1 MGDNIKTD
9 QCGFDLLFNKNVP
22 HILEK
27 IFLNLEDYD
36 TFMACQD
43 VCKAWRGLFS
53 LEVFKKRARELM
65 YRKMGCKKEITE
77 LLEEW
82 GFMPDFARIA
92 RMLVFEEIRVRDE
105 DVTEQ
110 LKKCAFV

>member
-1 MGDNIKTD
+1 MDDNIKTD

-36 TFMACQD
+36 SFMACQN

-53 LEVFKKRARELM
+53 SELFKKRA
-65 YRKMGCKKEITE
+65 KD
-77 LLEEW
+77 LLY
-82 GFMPDFARIA
+82 
-92 RMLVFEEIRVRDE
+92 E
-105 DVTEQ
+105 DVWVNEDVRYVIKQ
-110 LKKCAFV
+110 LEGWAFYGHK